1 MALSFKHQPT
11 SGTSFLPAYNDNI
24 YVVSESASGTYS
36 QFNFRFNCVIQDY
49 AGGLPFSI
57 TMLKAPIYYNSTNKG
72 VFNIGRI
79 LENYVSY
86 DWDYNDTA
94 ASGCINSVFAYQS
107 KFGYEYSTGA
117 TSPIV
122 LSTGVTNEGVR
133 KVWNAA
139 LTPEELMNYAE
150 EDYRMATGS
159 TANFL
164 THNLNKRIHIDQKDW
179 LYALHAG
186 VLNRLD
192 VVFSPSG
199 STTIS
204 GTAQDITRF
213 PIGANIPGGIPIGT
227 KSYTITP
234 KNSAGTTVGS
244 PYTITIDDRCS
255 KYDNVDLYFLNRLG
269 GVESFRFDM
278 LRRQSVNY
286 NRKSYNR
293 NPYTLDNTAITYTY
307 DSESHWKTD
316 YYTDEITRFTLNS
329 NFITEGEADW
339 LKELI
344 GSPYVWMYDGTLK
357 AVNIRTSEYERKYHV
372 NDKVFN
378 LTLEVEVSAM
388 DKSQRR

>member
-1 MALSFKHQPT
+1 
-11 SGTSFLPAYNDNI
+11 
-24 YVVSESASGTYS
+24 
-36 QFNFRFNCVIQDY
+36 VIQDF
-49 AGGLPFSI
+49 AGGTPFSI
-57 TMLKAPIYYNSTNKG
+57 TMLKAPIYYNSNNKG

-86 DWDYNDTA
+86 DWDYNDSA
-94 ASGCINSVFAYQS
+94 ASGCNNSVFAYTS

-122 LSTGVTNEGVR
+122 LSTGVTNESVR

-139 LTPEELMNYAE
+139 LSPEELMNYAE
-150 EDYRMATGS
+150 SDYRMATGS

-186 VLNRLD
+186 VLNSLD
-192 VVFSPSG
+192 VVFIPSG

-213 PIGANIPGGIPIGT
+213 PIGSNIPGGIPIGT

-255 KYDNVDLYFLNRLG
+255 KYANVDLYFLNRLG

-329 NFITEGEADW
+329 NFITESEADW

>member
-1 MALSFKHQPT
+1 MALSFKHQPA
-11 SGTSFLPAYNDNI
+11 SGISFLPAYNDNI

-36 QFNFRFNCVIQDY
+36 QFNFKFNTVIVDSN
-49 AGGLPFSI
+49 ASGNI
-57 TMLKAPIYYNSTNKG
+57 TMLKAPIYYGSTNKG
-72 VFNIGRI
+72 VFNIARV
-79 LENYVSY
+79 LENYVTY
-86 DWDYNDTA
+86 DWNYSDSA
-94 ASGCINSVFAYQS
+94 ASGCTNSVFRYQAR
-107 KFGYEYSTGA
+107 FGYEYSTGA
-117 TSPIV
+117 TTDII
-122 LSTGVTNEGVR
+122 LSTGVTSESAR

-139 LTPEELMNYAE
+139 LSPEEFLTFAEADYLMG
-150 EDYRMATGS
+150 TGS
-159 TANFL
+159 SAKFL
-164 THNLNKRIHIDQKDW
+164 THNFNKRIHIDQKDW

-186 VLNRLD
+186 TLHHLD
-192 VVFSPSG
+192 VSFSPSG
-199 STTIS
+199 STTIN

-213 PIGANIPGGIPIGT
+213 PIGSNIPGGIPNGT

-234 KNSAGTTVGS
+234 KNSAGTTIGS

-255 KYDNVDLYFLNRLG
+255 KYSTVDLYFLNRLG
-269 GVESFRFDM
+269 GVESFRFNM
-278 LRRQSVNY
+278 LKRQSVNY

-316 YYTDEITRFTLNS
+316 YYIDEITRFTLNS
-329 NFITEGEADW
+329 NFITEAEADW

-357 AVNIRTSEYERKYHV
+357 AVNIKTSEYERKYHV